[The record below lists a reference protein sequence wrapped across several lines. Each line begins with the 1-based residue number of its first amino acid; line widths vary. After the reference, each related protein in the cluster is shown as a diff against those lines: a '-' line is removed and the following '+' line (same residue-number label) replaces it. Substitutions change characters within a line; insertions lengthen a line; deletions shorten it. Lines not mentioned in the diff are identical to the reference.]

1 MREPARRYL
10 DMVGECLDLGPE
22 SRHEVMSEL
31 DNHFIEEVA
40 VGDDAQEPR
49 PYFTTGP
56 QIAQLSP

>member
-31 DNHFIEEVA
+31 DNHSSRRSPTALVI
-40 VGDDAQEPR
+40 PK
-49 PYFTTGP
+49 TS
-56 QIAQLSP
+56 LSSV